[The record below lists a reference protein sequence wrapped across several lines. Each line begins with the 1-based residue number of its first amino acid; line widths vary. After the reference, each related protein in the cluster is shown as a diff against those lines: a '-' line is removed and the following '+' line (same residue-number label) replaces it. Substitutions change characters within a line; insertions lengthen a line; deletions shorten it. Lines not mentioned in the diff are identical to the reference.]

1 LRNEIGMSITD
12 SPFRAPGVLAA
23 ERCAGRQANNRSP
36 TCSVNHRRCRASRA
50 VGEDVALTSNA
61 IGSYFGP
68 LGDDDLIAAPI
79 SVLWSV

>member
-1 LRNEIGMSITD
+1 
-12 SPFRAPGVLAA
+12 
-23 ERCAGRQANNRSP
+23 
-36 TCSVNHRRCRASRA
+36 
-50 VGEDVALTSNA
+50 LTSNA